1 MATVIPTRIINSRY
15 IESGPLRYSSA
26 VLSGVLM
33 TMAIFTLMYK
43 LIGSGPIQRVE
54 ETLFANVNIYEA
66 PPEST
71 PKPEVEPDPL
81 PETQNTPSV
90 EPMLAPLTVNAPT
103 PSPVLNVA
111 GPPVTSFEPSLND
124 ITLASGSGSA
134 FGEGALSGADTQTW
148 TPPGDDNLAKKIAA
162 AEAKGKAG
170 FREILPRAT
179 RQPNIPEYAWK
190 NKIDGWVLVAFSVN
204 TLGDV
209 ENVRVLDANPKGV
222 FEENVIASVKHWVYS
237 PADIGGKKVKV
248 QLTQKIELF
257 WKDYPNNNKQ
267 LR

>member
-1 MATVIPTRIINSRY
+1 MAAVIPTRL
-15 IESGPLRYSSA
+15 IESQPLRYSSA

-33 TMAIFTLMYK
+33 TAAIFTLMYK
-43 LIGSGPIQRVE
+43 LIGTGAIQRVE
-54 ETLFANVNIYEA
+54 DTLFTSVNIYEA
-66 PPEST
+66 PAEST
-71 PKPEVEPDPL
+71 PEPEVEPETL
-81 PETQNTPSV
+81 PETQNTPTV
-90 EPMLAPLTVNAPT
+90 EPMMAPLMVN
-103 PSPVLNVA
+103 SPVPNPVLKVA

-124 ITLASGSGSA
+124 IALASGSGSA
-134 FGEGALSGADTQTW
+134 FGEGLMSGGDSETW
-148 TPPGDDNLAKKIAA
+148 TPPGDDNLAKKIAE

-190 NKIDGWVLVAFSVN
+190 NKVDGWVLVAFTVN
-204 TLGDV
+204 SFGNV

-267 LR
+267 LK

>member
-1 MATVIPTRIINSRY
+1 MAAVIPASIINSRF
-15 IESGPLRYSSA
+15 IESRPLRYSSA
-26 VLSGVLM
+26 ALSGLLM
-33 TMAIFTLMYK
+33 TAAIFTLMYT
-43 LIGSGPIQRVE
+43 LVGSGPVQRVE
-54 ETLFANVNIYEA
+54 DTLFTPVNIYEA

-71 PKPEVEPDPL
+71 PEPEVEPEPL
-81 PETQNTPSV
+81 PETQTTPTV
-90 EPMLAPLTVNAPT
+90 EPSLAPLSVNAPSPT
-103 PSPVLNVA
+103 PVLKVA
-111 GPPVTSFEPSLND
+111 GPPVMSFEPSLND
-124 ITLASGSGSA
+124 IALASGSGSA
-134 FGEGALSGADTQTW
+134 FGEGAMSGGDADTW
-148 TPPGDDNLAKKIAA
+148 TPPGDNSLAKKIAE

-170 FREILPRAT
+170 FREVLPRAT

-190 NKIDGWVLVAFSVN
+190 NKIDGWVLVAFTVN
-204 TLGDV
+204 SFGNV

-267 LR
+267 LK